1 MPFNLLRMK
10 LVFAAL
16 AVAFACSFYPAYADS
31 REVSGAS
38 ARQSPDWLRTGTIYE
53 IFPRDFSAAGN
64 FNGVTAKLDDIKAL
78 GVNILWIM
86 PIHPIGEKS
95 RKGDFGSPYAI
106 KDYYAV
112 NPDYGTLEDFQRL
125 VAGAHQRGMRVIM
138 DIVANHTAW
147 DSVLMAHPDFYKQDS
162 RGQIVPPVPEW
173 TDVAGLNY
181 QNPELRKY
189 MIAMLKYWLQM
200 ADVDGFRCDVAYAVP
215 TDFWEQARAELSKI
229 KPDIMM
235 LAEAS
240 KPELLTNAFDID
252 YSWPLLA
259 TLNNVISHDAPA
271 SEIEK
276 CWEESVQQFPRSALH
291 MRISDDHDEAR
302 AVARFG
308 VNGALAASA
317 LMFTLDGVPLIYN
330 GMEVGDATESGDPA
344 LFYKLPIF
352 WHPKE
357 RPPLRSIYHDLIE
370 MRKHYPALTCG
381 QLVWLTNSDPS
392 KIVSF
397 LRQDD
402 KDEFVVVI
410 NFSNR
415 RTTGTLTVGGA
426 PEFKEMAIAGLP
438 GAASDNLTRFQLD
451 GFGWRIYHRNVM
463 KLASQ
468 R

>member
-1 MPFNLLRMK
+1 
-10 LVFAAL
+10 
-16 AVAFACSFYPAYADS
+16 
-31 REVSGAS
+31 
-38 ARQSPDWLRTGTIYE
+38 
-53 IFPRDFSAAGN
+53 
-64 FNGVTAKLDDIKAL
+64 
-78 GVNILWIM
+78 
-86 PIHPIGEKS
+86 
-95 RKGDFGSPYAI
+95 
-106 KDYYAV
+106 
-112 NPDYGTLEDFQRL
+112 
-125 VAGAHQRGMRVIM
+125 M

-189 MIAMLKYWLQM
+189 MIAMLKYWLQT

-240 KPELLTNAFDID
+240 KPELLTNAFDLD

-276 CWEESVQQFPRSALH
+276 SWEESGQQFPRGALH

-308 VNGALAASA
+308 VEGALAASA

-392 KIVSF
+392 KVVSF

-415 RTTGTLTVGGA
+415 PTTGTLTVEGA

-438 GAASDNLTRFQLD
+438 GAASDNLAHFQLD
-451 GFGWRIYHRNVM
+451 GFGWRIYHRNVI